1 MSPKKQFP
9 EFNYQLLHH
18 VKLVKIFQQYC
29 HLHFA
34 GNISKLGY
42 LDEEMEQVITLF
54 WTGAHLLG
62 YYSSMQMPAHSYIN
76 INSKLMC

>member
-34 GNISKLGY
+34 GNISKWDILMKKWNK
-42 LDEEMEQVITLF
+42 LLHCFEQVFTCSDTTL
-54 WTGAHLLG
+54 ACKCLLIV
-62 YYSSMQMPAHSYIN
+62 IN